1 MDGLEATREL
11 RKHPEL
17 HSIPIIAMTANAMDS
32 DRQACLDVGMVDHVS
47 KPIDLQSLVACI
59 LRHVAGPANTSGP
72 GLPPIESH
80 STNTEVSHGGDVPP
94 PHDESPE
101 LLDTETALQRL
112 GGDVALYAYVASDF
126 CDAALNHFQT
136 LESEVSASHWND
148 AIRHAHS
155 LKGLSGTVGANTLS
169 AMSAQIEKLLKAGP
183 TTAAT
188 LQLPALREC
197 LEKSVAALRPFAMAT
212 QTHTTLAAAPSIE
225 TPQDPELAQ
234 NLLAWQE
241 LLRTGNMRALTDWEA
256 MLPHLRARS
265 FADLD
270 ELDRSMKQ
278 LDFSAVLEQ
287 GGPIIDWA
295 AGHKERPTL

>member
-1 MDGLEATREL
+1 
-11 RKHPEL
+11 
-17 HSIPIIAMTANAMDS
+17 
-32 DRQACLDVGMVDHVS
+32 
-47 KPIDLQSLVACI
+47 
-59 LRHVAGPANTSGP
+59 
-72 GLPPIESH
+72 
-80 STNTEVSHGGDVPP
+80 
-94 PHDESPE
+94 
-101 LLDTETALQRL
+101 
-112 GGDVALYAYVASDF
+112 LYAYVASDF